1 MATIAG
7 QKYYESG
14 VASVKENGTHHYVYL
29 NLNDGVSNLVS
40 SIPAYSRINNAVLTI
55 YADTSTASNKAAF
68 SCSLTNSN
76 GGTTYLSDFIK
87 NESVGGNGSGTTN
100 YTTIPYN
107 VTKWL
112 HSENANVGKI
122 NGYGGTGT
130 YIQCHFNL
138 FVLTKYTFAAKYTLY
153 YEWLNPSVTVTVTGD
168 TGGTVEGSGTYYYD
182 GSSNSFTIKATALAG
197 YEFVKW
203 SDGDTNASRTIT
215 VDSSF
220 ISAFENS
227 KSYHAVF
234 KKLSYT
240 VKFVNHDGTVLQTST
255 VEHGSTPSYTKA
267 TPTKPATAQYTY
279 TFSGWNPSIG
289 AISGNTTYT
298 AQFTATK
305 RKYTINF
312 VNYDNSPLETKEVEY
327 GVKPT
332 YTGATPKKS
341 SDAQYD
347 YVFSTWT
354 PSIVAVT
361 GAATY
366 KAVFNS
372 VIRYYTVSVIDGIIN
387 LASGNLADG
396 KYSYGSILKI
406 IANEKV
412 GYKFVNW
419 SGNSTS
425 TEKEISHTVTG
436 DASFIANY
444 RTLQMKFKSVKIL
457 HHSSNEVASPTNPLV
472 GGKDGDQAII
482 KVEIALE

>member
-1 MATIAG
+1 MATISLVS
-7 QKYYESG
+7 QHEI
-14 VASVKENGTHHYVYL
+14 SVKKQNHYHNILVSDINSKIANTVPSNAKITKVVLRVNTKVSSSLPMCELYCYLGNNAGTDSNNTNLGKKSGDLPTSAKDYDWDLTSYFNSAGHNTHPFTMNTSSTYL
-29 NLNDGVSNLVS
+29 IPFWLNDYIFSFKITCKVDLV
-40 SIPAYSRINNAVLTI
+40 V
-55 YADTSTASNKAAF
+55 D
-68 SCSLTNSN
+68 
-76 GGTTYLSDFIK
+76 
-87 NESVGGNGSGTTN
+87 
-100 YTTIPYN
+100 
-107 VTKWL
+107 
-112 HSENANVGKI
+112 
-122 NGYGGTGT
+122 
-130 YIQCHFNL
+130 
-138 FVLTKYTFAAKYTLY
+138 
-153 YEWLNPSVTVTVTGD
+153 YETPVTVTATVSPEGAGSVTGCGSYWRND
-168 TGGTVEGSGTYYYD
+168 YVTLEAIENEGHKFKHWLLTADGFKDEVGG
-182 GSSNSFTIKATALAG
+182 
-197 YEFVKW
+197 
-203 SDGDTNASRTIT
+203 DGDNLIRAIAVELSLLNI
-215 VDSSF
+215 V
-220 ISAFENS
+220 
-227 KSYHAVF
+227 AVF
-234 KKLSYT
+234 EKLSYT
-240 VKFVNHDGTVLQTST
+240 VKFVNYDGTVLQTST
-255 VEHGSTPSYTKA
+255 VEHGSTPSYIKA

-279 TFSGWNPSIG
+279 TFSGWKPSIG
-289 AISGNTTYT
+289 AISGDTTYT

-372 VIRYYTVSVIDGIIN
+372 VVRYYTISVIDGIIN

-425 TEKEISHTVTG
+425 TEKEISHTVTSN
-436 DASFIANY
+436 ASFVANY
-444 RTLQMKFKSVKIL
+444 RRLQMKFKSVKIL
-457 HHSSNEVASPTNPLV
+457 HHSTNETASPTNPLI
-472 GGKDGDQAII
+472 GGEDGDQAII